1 MLASASDNYLDIS
14 ALSSIKTLSKKDEK
28 AALEQVASQFETIF
42 MKMMLKSM
50 RDASFGNPLF
60 DSESAKVYRDMHDDQ
75 LALNLSKSG
84 GVGIADMLVKQLGRY
99 IQSDENKSVKPEEF
113 PIMNAAVSSVA
124 NSQTENKLQERI
136 KTFES
141 PKDFVKELWPSAV
154 NAAKKIGASPK
165 VLIAQAA
172 LETGWG
178 KYMIQA
184 KDGGTSHNLFNIKAD
199 HRWNGESSSI
209 STVEY
214 LAGQAKTKRA
224 EFRVYDSFQE
234 SFDDYIAFL
243 KQSPR
248 YEKALQHA
256 SDDVAFVQNLQA
268 GGYATD
274 PKYAQKIQRIL
285 GDKPLNEALSS
296 LKITQDEMI

>member
-1 MLASASDNYLDIS
+1 MLASASDNYFDLS
-14 ALSSIKTLSKKDEK
+14 ALSQIKNLSKKDSK

-84 GVGIADMLVKQLGRY
+84 GIGIADMLVKQLGSY
-99 IQSDENKSVKPEEF
+99 LPQGNDDIVKPEEM
-113 PIMNAAVSSVA
+113 PILNAAVSSVA
-124 NSQTENKLQERI
+124 KKKNEISF
-136 KTFES
+136 FES

-154 NAAKKIGASPK
+154 EVSRKIGVSPK

-178 KYMIQA
+178 KYMVRTA
-184 KDGGTSHNLFNIKAD
+184 DGNLSHNLFNIKAD
-199 HRWNGESSSI
+199 HRWDGERSSI

-214 LAGQAKTKRA
+214 LGGQARTQRA
-224 EFRVYDSFQE
+224 NFRVYGSFKE
-234 SFDDYIAFL
+234 SFEDYVAFL
-243 KQSPR
+243 QESPR
-248 YEKALQHA
+248 YEKALSVA
-256 SDDVAFVQNLQA
+256 SDDVKYVKSLQEA
-268 GGYATD
+268 GYATD
-274 PKYAQKIQRIL
+274 PNYAQKIQRIM
-285 GDKPLNEALSS
+285 GDKPLNDALSA
-296 LKITQDEMI
+296 LNIAQDDVI